1 MAAPFYFDLETIKT
15 GASILEFVIANPD
28 VIGMW
33 QSYTL
38 RFHNKN
44 PVRLPRRRSDKSNL
58 FLVMTS
64 IRTIV
69 LKTKT
74 SQFSCESHPDF
85 IGMTSG
91 HLLRYLKYVK
101 MGQASRLT
109 PTKFTCSLFDN
120 ISPNL

>member
-33 QSYTL
+33 QSYT
-38 RFHNKN
+38 FHFHKKH
-44 PVRLPRRRSDKSNL
+44 PVKLPRHRSYKSNL
-58 FLVMTS
+58 LLVMTS
-64 IRTIV
+64 IGTIV

-91 HLLRYLKYVK
+91 YLLRYLKYVK

-109 PTKFTCSLFDN
+109 PMKWQHFF
-120 ISPNL
+120 II